1 MRVFA
6 PMGADMGCQAPKAP
20 VYLARGVAIRQGTRG
35 QLSRVKERALGRG
48 FLAGIFWGGIV
59 GLAMLAVSSL
69 VFGRQ
74 ELSLPRPEAVP
85 VEVPAGTEFDQ
96 ARPETNPVVPEAETR
111 PGAEGVAGVV
121 APDDAVETPPAFDT
135 SSLEVP
141 QPSVEGPAGLADTP
155 EVAEEIDINV
165 TGPSAPSADA
175 PDAGRAL
182 VAPEVPAQAP
192 EAATDA
198 PVEGQAPAAD
208 DVAVVAPSVVEET
221 APMAPAPEATDTIE
235 APTPRIFETDTADPP
250 ETPVAPEAVDAPEA
264 DLAPNAIVRVDG
276 GESEFFKP
284 VDEIGNMAQ
293 NVETDR
299 LPRIGSAPEAE
310 ETALPTVRPALGD
323 VVESVDE
330 ATPETPAMID
340 TGDALT
346 RWATD
351 FEVTDDLPL
360 VSVVLVHRGESALSA
375 DVVDGLPGTVS
386 FAVNAGSPG
395 AAKIASDYR
404 AMGRE
409 VVMIPS
415 LPVGATPQDVE
426 VALRVNFETIPEAVA
441 VMDNSGESFQSDRA
455 AVAQVVDVVAAS
467 GHGLIT
473 FPRGLNTAHQRAER
487 AGVPTG
493 LIFRDIDGAN
503 ETNEQIRRAMD
514 RAAFRARQDEAVIL
528 VGRTEATTLEALA
541 EWVLGNR
548 AASVTLAPISAA
560 LTTN

>member
-1 MRVFA
+1 MA
-6 PMGADMGCQAPKAP
+6 
-20 VYLARGVAIRQGTRG
+20 
-35 QLSRVKERALGRG
+35 RG

-59 GLAMLAVSSL
+59 GFAMLAVSSF

-96 ARPETNPVVPEAETR
+96 ARPETDPVVPEAETR
-111 PGAEGVAGVV
+111 PDAEQVSGVV
-121 APDDAVETPPAFDT
+121 APEDAVETPPSFDT

-141 QPSVEGPAGLADTP
+141 QPSVDGPGGLAQTP
-155 EVAEEIDINV
+155 DVAEEIDITV
-165 TGPSAPSADA
+165 TGPAGSSADVPA
-175 PDAGRAL
+175 AGPEL
-182 VAPEVPAQAP
+182 VAPDVPGTAP
-192 EAATDA
+192 ETATDA
-198 PVEGQAPAAD
+198 PVEGQAPDAD
-208 DVAVVAPSVVEET
+208 DVAVVAPEVVDE
-221 APMAPAPEATDTIE
+221 PAPVTP
-235 APTPRIFETDTADPP
+235 APDVSESPEKVTPRIIETDSALVPSAP
-250 ETPVAPEAVDAPEA
+250 AAPEAVEAPVA
-264 DLAPNAIVRVDG
+264 DEAPNAIIRVDG
-276 GESEFFKP
+276 GESEFFRP

-299 LPRIGSAPEAE
+299 LPRIGSDPVEVAPVLPSDDASQDATDTTPQ
-310 ETALPTVRPALGD
+310 ETLRL
-323 VVESVDE
+323 
-330 ATPETPAMID
+330 D

-346 RWATD
+346 RWATA
-351 FEVTDDLPL
+351 FEAPDDKPL
-360 VSVVLVHRGESALSA
+360 MSIVLVHEGDAALA
-375 DVVDGLPGTVS
+375 QDVVDGLPAAVS
-386 FAVNAGSPG
+386 FGVNAGSPG
-395 AAKIASDYR
+395 AATIARAYR
-404 AMGRE
+404 DMGRE

-415 LPVGATPQDVE
+415 LPFEATPQDVE

-441 VMDNSGESFQSDRA
+441 VMDNSGDSFQSNRS
-455 AVAQVVDVVAAS
+455 AVAQVVDVVTAS

-493 LIFRDIDGAN
+493 LIFRDIDGAD

-514 RAAFRARQDEAVIL
+514 RAAFRARQNEAVIL

-560 LTTN
+560 LMAD

>member
-1 MRVFA
+1 MR
-6 PMGADMGCQAPKAP
+6 ADMGCQAPKAP
-20 VYLARGVAIRQGTRG
+20 VYLVRGVVIRQGTRE
-35 QLSRVKERALGRG
+35 QLSRTKERALARG

-59 GLAMLAVSSL
+59 GFAMLAISSL

-96 ARPETNPVVPEAETR
+96 ARPETDPVVPEAETR
-111 PGAEGVAGVV
+111 PDAEKVSGVE
-121 APDDAVETPPAFDT
+121 APADAVETPPSFDT

-141 QPSVEGPAGLADTP
+141 QPSVDGPTGLAETP
-155 EVAEEIDINV
+155 EVAEQVDVTV
-165 TGPSAPSADA
+165 TGPSGSDGEAL
-175 PDAGRAL
+175 DAGPAL
-182 VAPEVPAQAP
+182 VAPDVPGSAP
-192 EAATDA
+192 ETVTDA
-198 PVEGQAPAAD
+198 PAEVQAPAEDDVAAATPEVVEDAAPMTPAPEVSESPEMVVPRIIETDSAAAPVTPAAPAAVDAPAAD
-208 DVAVVAPSVVEET
+208 E
-221 APMAPAPEATDTIE
+221 
-235 APTPRIFETDTADPP
+235 
-250 ETPVAPEAVDAPEA
+250 
-264 DLAPNAIVRVDG
+264 APNAIVRVDG

-299 LPRIGSAPEAE
+299 LPRIGSSPEVEAPKVPGVEPE
-310 ETALPTVRPALGD
+310 EVLETAPQEPLRL
-323 VVESVDE
+323 
-330 ATPETPAMID
+330 D

-346 RWATD
+346 RWATP
-351 FEVTDDLPL
+351 FEAPGDKPL
-360 VSVVLVHRGESALSA
+360 LSIVLVHEGDGALSRE
-375 DVVDGLPGTVS
+375 VVDGLPQTVS
-386 FAVNAGSPG
+386 FGVNAGSPG
-395 AAKIASDYR
+395 AAAIARDYR
-404 AMGRE
+404 AMERE

-415 LPVGATPQDVE
+415 LPFEATPQDVE
-426 VALRVNFETIPEAVA
+426 VALRVNFETVPEAVA
-441 VMDNSGESFQSDRA
+441 VMDNSGDSFQSNRS

-493 LIFRDIDGAN
+493 LIFRDIDGRD

-528 VGRTEATTLEALA
+528 VGRTKVTTLEALS

-560 LTTN
+560 LLAE

>member
-1 MRVFA
+1 MA
-6 PMGADMGCQAPKAP
+6 
-20 VYLARGVAIRQGTRG
+20 
-35 QLSRVKERALGRG
+35 RG

-59 GLAMLAVSSL
+59 GFAMLAVSSL

-96 ARPETNPVVPEAETR
+96 ARPETDPVVPEAETR
-111 PGAEGVAGVV
+111 PDAEKVSGVV
-121 APDDAVETPPAFDT
+121 APEDAVETPPSFDT

-141 QPSVEGPAGLADTP
+141 QPSVDGPGGLAETP
-155 EVAEEIDINV
+155 QVAEEIDITV
-165 TGPSAPSADA
+165 TGPAGSDGEAPGAS
-175 PDAGRAL
+175 PVL
-182 VAPEVPAQAP
+182 VAPEVPGAAP
-192 EAATDA
+192 ETATNA
-198 PVEGQAPAAD
+198 PVEGEAPAEE
-208 DVAVVAPSVVEET
+208 DVAIVAPDVVEEP
-221 APMAPAPEATDTIE
+221 APVAPAPEVSQSPEIVA
-235 APTPRIFETDTADPP
+235 PRIIETDSALVPTAPA
-250 ETPVAPEAVDAPEA
+250 APEAVEAPAIDE
-264 DLAPNAIVRVDG
+264 APNAIVRVDG

-299 LPRIGSAPEAE
+299 LPRIGGAPDAE
-310 ETALPTVRPALGD
+310 ETVTPSVRPLPGD
-323 VVESVDE
+323 EPQEVVEAPSS
-330 ATPETPAMID
+330 APLQLD

-346 RWATD
+346 RWAMAFD
-351 FEVTDDLPL
+351 APDDRPL
-360 VSVVLVHRGESALSA
+360 MSIVLVHEGDAALSR
-375 DVVDGLPGTVS
+375 DVVDGLPETVS
-386 FAVNAGSPG
+386 FGVNAGSPG
-395 AAKIASDYR
+395 ASTIARDYR

-415 LPVGATPQDVE
+415 LPFEATPQDVE
-426 VALRVNFETIPEAVA
+426 VALRVNFETVPEAVA
-441 VMDNSGESFQSDRA
+441 VMDNSGDSFQSNRS

-487 AGVPTG
+487 VGVPTG
-493 LIFRDIDGAN
+493 LIFRDIDGSD

-528 VGRTEATTLEALA
+528 VGRTKAITLEALA

-560 LTTN
+560 LMAD

>member
-1 MRVFA
+1 M
-6 PMGADMGCQAPKAP
+6 
-20 VYLARGVAIRQGTRG
+20 
-35 QLSRVKERALGRG
+35 GRG

-59 GLAMLAVSSL
+59 GFAMLSVSSL

-96 ARPETNPVVPEAETR
+96 ARPETEPVVPEPETR
-111 PGAEGVAGVV
+111 PSGEGVAGVV

-141 QPSVEGPAGLADTP
+141 QPSVDGPAGLGETP
-155 EVAEEIDINV
+155 EVAEGIDINV
-165 TGPSAPSADA
+165 TGPSGGNTDA
-175 PDAGRAL
+175 SGAGPVL
-182 VAPEVPAQAP
+182 VAPDVPAPAP
-192 EAATDA
+192 ETATDA
-198 PVEGQAPAAD
+198 PVEATAPEVD
-208 DVAVVAPSVVEET
+208 DVAVIAPTIVEDT
-221 APMAPAPEATDTIE
+221 APLAPAPEATDAVD
-235 APTPRIFETDTADPP
+235 APTPRIFETDSANAP
-250 ETPVAPEAVDAPEA
+250 ETPEAPEAVDAPEA
-264 DLAPNAIVRVDG
+264 DVAPNTIVRADG

-284 VDEIGNMAQ
+284 VDEIRNMAQ

-299 LPRIGSAPEAE
+299 LPRIGSAPEAD
-310 ETALPTVRPALGD
+310 ETPLPTVRPAPSD
-323 VVESVDE
+323 VVEDVI
-330 ATPETPAMID
+330 ETAPDAPMLD

-346 RWATD
+346 RWASD
-351 FEVTDDLPL
+351 FTATDDRPWLSL
-360 VSVVLVHRGESALSA
+360 VLVHRGENALAA
-375 DVVDGLPGTVS
+375 DVVDGLPETVS
-386 FAVNAGSPG
+386 FAVNAGLPG
-395 AAKIASDYR
+395 AARIAADYR

-409 VVMIPS
+409 IVMIPS
-415 LPVGATPQDVE
+415 LPVAATPQDVE

-441 VMDNSGESFQSDRA
+441 VMDNSGDSFQSDRA

-514 RAAFRARQDEAVIL
+514 RAAFRARQNEAVIL
-528 VGRTEATTLEALA
+528 VGRAEPATLEALA

-560 LTTN
+560 LTAN

>member
-1 MRVFA
+1 
-6 PMGADMGCQAPKAP
+6 MGADMGCQAPKAP
-20 VYLARGVAIRQGTRG
+20 VYLVRGVVVRQGTREH
-35 QLSRVKERALGRG
+35 LSRTKERALARG

-59 GLAMLAVSSL
+59 GFAMLAVSSF

-96 ARPETNPVVPEAETR
+96 ARPETDPVVPEAETR
-111 PGAEGVAGVV
+111 PDAEKVSGVV
-121 APDDAVETPPAFDT
+121 APEDAVETPPSFDT

-141 QPSVEGPAGLADTP
+141 QPSVVGPGGLAEMPD
-155 EVAEEIDINV
+155 VAEEIDITV
-165 TGPSAPSADA
+165 TGP
-175 PDAGRAL
+175 AGSGGDTPAAGPEL
-182 VAPEVPAQAP
+182 VAPDVPGSAP
-192 EAATDA
+192 ETATDA
-198 PVEGQAPAAD
+198 PVEGQAPNAD
-208 DVAVVAPSVVEET
+208 DVAVVAPEVVDEPAPVTPAPDVSESPEMVAPRIIET
-221 APMAPAPEATDTIE
+221 DSALAPSAPA
-235 APTPRIFETDTADPP
+235 
-250 ETPVAPEAVDAPEA
+250 APEAVEAPLA
-264 DLAPNAIVRVDG
+264 DEAPNAIIRVDG
-276 GESEFFKP
+276 GESEFFRP

-299 LPRIGSAPEAE
+299 LPRIGSDPVEAAPVLPSDDALQGTNDAAPQEA
-310 ETALPTVRPALGD
+310 LRL
-323 VVESVDE
+323 
-330 ATPETPAMID
+330 D

-346 RWATD
+346 RWATA
-351 FEVTDDLPL
+351 FEVPDDKPL
-360 VSVVLVHRGESALSA
+360 MSIVLVHEGDGALA
-375 DVVDGLPGTVS
+375 QDIVGGLPAAVS
-386 FAVNAGSPG
+386 FGVNAGSPG
-395 AAKIASDYR
+395 AAAIARAYR
-404 AMGRE
+404 DMGRE

-415 LPVGATPQDVE
+415 LPFEASPQDVE

-441 VMDNSGESFQSDRA
+441 VMDNSGDSFQSNRS
-455 AVAQVVDVVAAS
+455 AVAQVVDIVTIS

-493 LIFRDIDGAN
+493 LIFRDIDGAG

-560 LTTN
+560 LMAD

>member
-1 MRVFA
+1 M
-6 PMGADMGCQAPKAP
+6 
-20 VYLARGVAIRQGTRG
+20 
-35 QLSRVKERALGRG
+35 GRG

-59 GLAMLAVSSL
+59 GFAMLAVSSL
-69 VFGRQ
+69 IFGRQ

-96 ARPETNPVVPEAETR
+96 ARPETDPVVPEAETR
-111 PGAEGVAGVV
+111 PDAEKVSGVV
-121 APDDAVETPPAFDT
+121 APEDAVETPPSFDT

-141 QPSVEGPAGLADTP
+141 QPSVDGPGGLGETP
-155 EVAEEIDINV
+155 EIAEEVDVTV
-165 TGPSAPSADA
+165 TGPSGSDGDA
-175 PDAGRAL
+175 PDAGPAL
-182 VAPEVPAQAP
+182 VAPDVPGTAPETATEAPVEAQAP
-192 EAATDA
+192 AE
-198 PVEGQAPAAD
+198 E
-208 DVAVVAPSVVEET
+208 DVAIVAPEVVEEP
-221 APMAPAPEATDTIE
+221 APMAPAPEATETVE
-235 APTPRIFETDTADPP
+235 TPTPRIIETDSAQAPSAP
-250 ETPVAPEAVDAPEA
+250 AAPEAVEAPVA
-264 DLAPNAIVRVDG
+264 DEAPNAIVRVDG

-299 LPRIGSAPEAE
+299 LPTIGTTPEVVVTDAPETSVEPSPE
-310 ETALPTVRPALGD
+310 EPLRL
-323 VVESVDE
+323 
-330 ATPETPAMID
+330 D

-346 RWATD
+346 RWATA
-351 FEVTDDLPL
+351 FEAPDDKPL
-360 VSVVLVHRGESALSA
+360 LSIVLVHEGDGALSP
-375 DVVDGLPGTVS
+375 DVVDGLPESVS
-386 FAVNAGSPG
+386 FGVNAGSPG
-395 AAKIASDYR
+395 AAGIARDYR

-415 LPVGATPQDVE
+415 LPFEATPQDVE
-426 VALRVNFETIPEAVA
+426 VALRVNFETVPEAVA
-441 VMDNSGESFQSDRA
+441 VMDNSGDSFQSNRS

-493 LIFRDIDGAN
+493 LIFRDVDGDGQSN
-503 ETNEQIRRAMD
+503 DQIRRAMD

-528 VGRTEATTLEALA
+528 VGRTKAITLEALA

-560 LTTN
+560 LGAE

>member
-1 MRVFA
+1 M
-6 PMGADMGCQAPKAP
+6 
-20 VYLARGVAIRQGTRG
+20 
-35 QLSRVKERALGRG
+35 GRG

-59 GLAMLAVSSL
+59 GFAMLAISSL

-96 ARPETNPVVPEAETR
+96 ARPETDPIVPEAETR
-111 PGAEGVAGVV
+111 PDSEQVAGVV
-121 APDDAVETPPAFDT
+121 APEDAVETPPSFDT

-141 QPSVEGPAGLADTP
+141 QPSVDGPGGLAETP
-155 EVAEEIDINV
+155 QVAEEVDVTV
-165 TGPSAPSADA
+165 TGPTSTGSDA
-175 PDAGRAL
+175 PDAGPQL
-182 VAPEVPAQAP
+182 VAPDVPGAAP
-192 EAATDA
+192 ETATDA
-198 PVEGQAPAAD
+198 PTEGQAPADD
-208 DVAVVAPSVVEET
+208 DVAAVAPEVVEEP
-221 APMAPAPEATDTIE
+221 APMTPAPEATETVE
-235 APTPRIFETDTADPP
+235 TPTPRIIETDTAAAPSAP
-250 ETPVAPEAVDAPEA
+250 AAPEAVEAPVA
-264 DLAPNAIVRVDG
+264 DEAPNAIVRVDG

-299 LPRIGSAPEAE
+299 LPRIGGSPEVE
-310 ETALPTVRPALGD
+310 VPEVPGD
-323 VVESVDE
+323 EPQVVVEE
-330 ATPETPAMID
+330 APSEPLRLD

-346 RWATD
+346 RWATA
-351 FEVTDDLPL
+351 FEVSDDRPL
-360 VSVVLVHRGESALSA
+360 MSIVLVHEGDVALSR

-386 FAVNAGSPG
+386 FGVNAGSPG
-395 AAKIASDYR
+395 AASIARDYR

-415 LPVGATPQDVE
+415 LPFEATPQDVE

-441 VMDNSGESFQSDRA
+441 VMDNSGDSFQSNRS

-493 LIFRDIDGAN
+493 LIFRDIDGGD

-528 VGRTEATTLEALA
+528 VGRTKPITIEALA

-560 LTTN
+560 LAAE

>member
-1 MRVFA
+1 
-6 PMGADMGCQAPKAP
+6 
-20 VYLARGVAIRQGTRG
+20 
-35 QLSRVKERALGRG
+35 
-48 FLAGIFWGGIV
+48 
-59 GLAMLAVSSL
+59 
-69 VFGRQ
+69 
-74 ELSLPRPEAVP
+74 
-85 VEVPAGTEFDQ
+85 
-96 ARPETNPVVPEAETR
+96 
-111 PGAEGVAGVV
+111 
-121 APDDAVETPPAFDT
+121 
-135 SSLEVP
+135 
-141 QPSVEGPAGLADTP
+141 
-155 EVAEEIDINV
+155 
-165 TGPSAPSADA
+165 
-175 PDAGRAL
+175 
-182 VAPEVPAQAP
+182 
-192 EAATDA
+192 
-198 PVEGQAPAAD
+198 
-208 DVAVVAPSVVEET
+208 
-221 APMAPAPEATDTIE
+221 MAPAPEATDTIE

-310 ETALPTVRPALGD
+310 ETALPTERPAPGD
-323 VVESVDE
+323 VAENVDE
-330 ATPETPAMID
+330 AAPETPAMIV

-360 VSVVLVHRGESALSA
+360 MSVVLVHRGESALSA

-395 AAKIASDYR
+395 AAKIAADYR

-528 VGRTEATTLEALA
+528 VGRTEARTLEALA